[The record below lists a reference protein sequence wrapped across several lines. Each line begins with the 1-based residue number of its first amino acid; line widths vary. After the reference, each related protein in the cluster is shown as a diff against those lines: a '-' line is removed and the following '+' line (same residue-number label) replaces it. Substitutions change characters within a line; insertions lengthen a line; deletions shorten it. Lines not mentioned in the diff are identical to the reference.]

1 MDAGTGIDPA
11 TVEMRLNG
19 EVVAADYITGTGQLL
34 YLPEEPPA
42 GGTYSVTVSAA
53 DVVGNGG
60 SASATFTVEATYR
73 VYLPVVLRSYRL
85 AERGPSPLLGRGGRF
100 SAQQAIGA
108 DRPIVAVS
116 VTDPA
121 CHREHQRGR
130 YAWVWRRLHS
140 WPLACSL

>member
-73 VYLPVVLRSYRL
+73 VYLRSSCGRIGEQGEGRCPDWGGTGGSRSSRRLEPTAPSWRL
-85 AERGPSPLLGRGGRF
+85 AGRSLPVTVSISEVGMPGSGG
-100 SAQQAIGA
+100 GCT
-108 DRPIVAVS
+108 P
-116 VTDPA
+116 
-121 CHREHQRGR
+121 GR
-130 YAWVWRRLHS
+130 
-140 WPLACSL
+140 